1 MTIRPSRMILPAA
14 LGGLVAALVLL
25 AMPVGL
31 VETVVASSGLSE
43 AWPAAAPPL
52 GLKARLL
59 IAGFGALMVMGF
71 AWVGRGSVSTPLLQ
85 YHGRR
90 DGVQG
95 VSDMGFALS
104 KLGWL
109 SRGRNMRTNGGRPAL
124 RRADAHPDAP
134 ARAPIF
140 ASRDFDGLDI
150 FPRIS
155 PARVEPGE
163 QDKAADQPVV
173 VTLPLPASQTILA
186 PDLPDVSDADFEEVV
201 EVAQSATPV
210 ETCAQPL
217 PPPSPPQAEPMTL
230 ADLTARLERGLAQR
244 ERHAPGGRGVIAD
257 MPVEQAVP
265 VRERVE
271 DEVDQALRAALGTL
285 RAMAGR
291 TR

>member
-1 MTIRPSRMILPAA
+1 MAVPMAIRSNRAIMPAA

-25 AMPVGL
+25 ATPVGL
-31 VETVVASSGLSE
+31 VETIVASSGLSE

-59 IAGFGALMVMGF
+59 MAGFGALMVMGF
-71 AWVGRGSVSTPLLQ
+71 SWVGRGSASTPLLQ
-85 YHGRR
+85 DFGRR
-90 DGVQG
+90 DGVRG

-109 SRGRNMRTNGGRPAL
+109 SRGRNIRTSGGRPAL

-134 ARAPIF
+134 ARTPIF

-150 FPRIS
+150 FPRIAPS
-155 PARVEPGE
+155 RPEPVEQVE
-163 QDKAADQPVV
+163 AQQPVV
-173 VTLPLPASQTILA
+173 VTLLA
-186 PDLPDVSDADFEEVV
+186 PDVSDAEFEEVA
-201 EVAQSATPV
+201 EIAEPITPV
-210 ETCAQPL
+210 ETQAETARPMPL
-217 PPPSPPQAEPMTL
+217 PRAEPMTL

-265 VRERVE
+265 VRECVE
-271 DEVDQALRAALGTL
+271 DDVDQALRAALGTL

>member
-1 MTIRPSRMILPAA
+1 MAIRPSRMILPAV
-14 LGGLVAALVLL
+14 LGGVVAAIVLL

-134 ARAPIF
+134 ARTPIF

-150 FPRIS
+150 FPRIA

-163 QDKAADQPVV
+163 QEKAADQAVV
-173 VTLPLPASQTILA
+173 VTLPLPASQTMSA
-186 PDLPDVSDADFEEVV
+186 PDVSDADFEEVV

-210 ETCAQPL
+210 ETSAQSA

>member
-1 MTIRPSRMILPAA
+1 MAIRPSRMIMPAA
-14 LGGLVAALVLL
+14 LGGVVAAIVLL

-59 IAGFGALMVMGF
+59 IAGFGAMMVMGF

-134 ARAPIF
+134 ARTPIF

-150 FPRIS
+150 FPRIA

-163 QDKAADQPVV
+163 QEKAADQAVV
-173 VTLPLPASQTILA
+173 VTLPLPASQTMSA
-186 PDLPDVSDADFEEVV
+186 PDVSDADFEEVV

-210 ETCAQPL
+210 ETSAQSA

>member
-1 MTIRPSRMILPAA
+1 
-14 LGGLVAALVLL
+14 
-25 AMPVGL
+25 
-31 VETVVASSGLSE
+31 
-43 AWPAAAPPL
+43 
-52 GLKARLL
+52 
-59 IAGFGALMVMGF
+59 
-71 AWVGRGSVSTPLLQ
+71 
-85 YHGRR
+85 
-90 DGVQG
+90 
-95 VSDMGFALS
+95 
-104 KLGWL
+104 
-109 SRGRNMRTNGGRPAL
+109 MRTNGGRPAL

-134 ARAPIF
+134 ARTPIF

-150 FPRIS
+150 FPRIA

-163 QDKAADQPVV
+163 QEKAADQPVV
-173 VTLPLPASQTILA
+173 VTLPLPASQTMSA
-186 PDLPDVSDADFEEVV
+186 PDVSDADFEEVV

-210 ETCAQPL
+210 ETSAQSA